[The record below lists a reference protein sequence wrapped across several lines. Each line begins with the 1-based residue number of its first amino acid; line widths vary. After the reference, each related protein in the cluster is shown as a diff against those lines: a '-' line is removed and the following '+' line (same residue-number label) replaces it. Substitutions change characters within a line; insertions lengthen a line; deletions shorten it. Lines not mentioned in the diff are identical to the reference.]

1 MEGTENAE
9 APMSFFDLAGQNIL
23 SPMVL
28 FFVLG
33 AALSLARSDLS
44 IPGSVAKLLSLYL
57 MMSIGFRGGVEVAHH
72 GLSAALAAALAAGVM
87 LSFAIP
93 FVAFVLLRIATG
105 LSVPDAA
112 SVAAHYGSISAVTLV
127 AVTSALGQLGIPF
140 EGYMIAVAAAM
151 ETPAILSALFLAR
164 GGQAQAQG
172 RGSELVREILLNG
185 AVVMLLGSF
194 LIGIVTG
201 DRGQVLLKPFLVD
214 AFPGFLCLFLLD
226 MGLVAGRGLRDERRS
241 LSFRLAVFAVVM
253 PLIGGACA
261 ALLAPWIGLSTGGI
275 AVFITLAASASYI
288 AVPAAMRL
296 ALPQARAAIP
306 LALSLGVTFPFN
318 LLLGI
323 PLYIS
328 LARAIGG

>member
-1 MEGTENAE
+1 MEGDGNAE
-9 APMSFFDLAGQNIL
+9 APMSFFDLAGQNML

-33 AALSLARSDLS
+33 TALSLARSDLS

-72 GLSAALAAALAAGVM
+72 GLSATLAAALAAGVM
-87 LSFAIP
+87 LSFALP
-93 FVAFVLLRIATG
+93 FVAFGMLRAVTR

-127 AVTSALGQLGIPF
+127 AVTSALGQLGLPF

-164 GGQAQAQG
+164 GGPAQG
-172 RGSELVREILLNG
+172 RGTELVREILLNG

-194 LIGIVTG
+194 LIGIVSG
-201 DRGQVLLKPFLVD
+201 DRGQALLKPFLVD

-226 MGLVAGRGLRDERRS
+226 MGLVAGRGLRDERRLLS
-241 LSFRLAVFAVVM
+241 LRLAVFAIVM
-253 PLIGGACA
+253 PLTGGTAA
-261 ALLAPWIGLSTGGI
+261 ALLAPCIGLSVGGM

-296 ALPQARAAIP
+296 ALPQANAAIP
-306 LALSLGVTFPFN
+306 LTLSLGVTFPFN

-323 PLYIS
+323 PLYIAV
-328 LARAIGG
+328 ARWIGG

>member
-1 MEGTENAE
+1 
-9 APMSFFDLAGQNIL
+9 MSFFDLAGQNIL

-72 GLSAALAAALAAGVM
+72 GFSATLVAALTAGVM
-87 LSFAIP
+87 LSFVIP
-93 FVAFVLLRIATG
+93 FVAFVLLRAATR

-164 GGQAQAQG
+164 GGQGQG

-194 LIGIVTG
+194 LIGVVTG

-226 MGLVAGRGLRDERRS
+226 MGLVAGRGLRDERRL
-241 LSFRLAVFAVVM
+241 LSFRLGVFAMVM
-253 PLIGGACA
+253 PLIGGAFA
-261 ALLAPWIGLSTGGI
+261 ALLAPRIGLSTGGI

-296 ALPQARAAIP
+296 ALPQAQAAIP
-306 LALSLGVTFPFN
+306 LTLSLGVTFPFN

-323 PLYIS
+323 PLYIAV
-328 LARAIGG
+328 ARWVGG

>member
-1 MEGTENAE
+1 
-9 APMSFFDLAGQNIL
+9 MSFLDLASQNLL

-28 FFVLG
+28 FFMLG

-44 IPGSVAKLLSLYL
+44 IPGSIAKLLSLYL

-72 GLSAALAAALAAGVM
+72 GLSSTLAAALAAGVG

-93 FVAFVLLRIATG
+93 FIAFVILRALTR
-105 LSVPDAA
+105 LSTVDAA

-127 AVTSALGQLGIPF
+127 AVTSALGQLGIAF

-151 ETPAILSALFLAR
+151 ETPAILSALLLAR
-164 GGQAQAQG
+164 RDRPQAGSISGQG
-172 RGSELVREILLNG
+172 PDLVREILLNG

-194 LIGIVTG
+194 VIGIITG

-226 MGLVAGRGLRDERRS
+226 MGLVAGRGLRDERSALS
-241 LSFRLAVFAVVM
+241 LRLVGFALVM

-261 ALLAPWIGLSTGGI
+261 AALSPVIGLSTGGT
-275 AVFITLAASASYI
+275 AVLITLAASASYI
-288 AVPAAMRL
+288 AVPAAMRM
-296 ALPQARAAIP
+296 ALPQANAAIP
-306 LALSLGVTFPFN
+306 LTLSLGITFPFN
-318 LLLGI
+318 LMFGI
-323 PLYIS
+323 PIY
-328 LARAIGG
+328 LAAAQYLRG

>member
-33 AALSLARSDLS
+33 TALSLARSDLS

-72 GLSAALAAALAAGVM
+72 GLSATLAASLAAGVM

-93 FVAFVLLRIATG
+93 FVAFGLLRLATR

-164 GGQAQAQG
+164 GGQATG
-172 RGSELVREILLNG
+172 RGSELAREILLNG

-194 LIGIVTG
+194 AIGILTG
-201 DRGQVLLKPFLVD
+201 DRGQTLLKPFLVD

-226 MGLVAGRGLRDERRS
+226 MGLVAGRGLRDERRLLS
-241 LSFRLAVFAVVM
+241 LRLVAFAVVM
-253 PLIGGACA
+253 PLIGGTCA
-261 ALLAPWIGLSTGGI
+261 ALLVPWIGLSAGGI

-296 ALPQARAAIP
+296 ALPGANAAVP
-306 LALSLGVTFPFN
+306 LTLSLGVTFPFN
-318 LLLGI
+318 LLMGI
-323 PLYIS
+323 PLYIAA
-328 LARAIGG
+328 ARWIGG

>member
-1 MEGTENAE
+1 
-9 APMSFFDLAGQNIL
+9 MSFFDLAGQNIL

-33 AALSLARSDLS
+33 TALSLARSDLS

-57 MMSIGFRGGVEVAHH
+57 MMSIGFRGGGEVAHH
-72 GLSAALAAALAAGVM
+72 GLSATLAAALVAGVM

-93 FVAFVLLRIATG
+93 FVAFGLLRAATR

-151 ETPAILSALFLAR
+151 ETPAILSALLLAR
-164 GGQAQAQG
+164 GGKAQAQG
-172 RGSELVREILLNG
+172 RGAELIREILLNG

-201 DRGQVLLKPFLVD
+201 DRGQALLKPFLVD

-226 MGLVAGRGLRDERRS
+226 MGLVAGRGLRDQRRLLS
-241 LSFRLAVFAVVM
+241 LRLAVFAIVM
-253 PLIGGACA
+253 PLIGGTCA
-261 ALLAPWIGLSTGGI
+261 ALMAPWIGLSTGGI

-296 ALPQARAAIP
+296 ALPSANAAVP
-306 LALSLGVTFPFN
+306 LTLSLGVTFPFN

-323 PLYIS
+323 PLYIGV
-328 LARAIGG
+328 ARWIGG

>member
-1 MEGTENAE
+1 
-9 APMSFFDLAGQNIL
+9 MSFFDLAGQNIL

-57 MMSIGFRGGVEVAHH
+57 IMSIGFRGGVEVAHH
-72 GLSAALAAALAAGVM
+72 GLSATLAAALAAGVM

-93 FVAFVLLRIATG
+93 FVAFVLLRVATG

-127 AVTSALGQLGIPF
+127 AVTSALGELGIPF

-164 GGQAQAQG
+164 GGQAQG

-226 MGLVAGRGLRDERRS
+226 MGLVAGRGLRDERRL

-261 ALLAPWIGLSTGGI
+261 ALLAPSIGLSTGGI

>member
-1 MEGTENAE
+1 
-9 APMSFFDLAGQNIL
+9 MSFFDLAGQNML

-33 AALSLARSDLS
+33 TALSLARSDLS

-72 GLSAALAAALAAGVM
+72 GLSATLAAALAAGVM
-87 LSFAIP
+87 LSFALP
-93 FVAFVLLRIATG
+93 FVAFGMLRAVTR
-105 LSVPDAA
+105 LPVPDAA

-127 AVTSALGQLGIPF
+127 AVTSALGQLGLPF

-164 GGQAQAQG
+164 GGSAQG
-172 RGSELVREILLNG
+172 RGTELVREILLNG

-194 LIGIVTG
+194 LIGIVSG
-201 DRGQVLLKPFLVD
+201 DRGQALLKPFLVD

-226 MGLVAGRGLRDERRS
+226 MGLVAGRGLRDERRLLS
-241 LSFRLAVFAVVM
+241 LRLAVFAIVM
-253 PLIGGACA
+253 PLTGGTAA
-261 ALLAPWIGLSTGGI
+261 ALLAPCIGLSVGGT

-296 ALPQARAAIP
+296 ALPQANAAIP
-306 LALSLGVTFPFN
+306 LTLSLGVTFPFN

-323 PLYIS
+323 PLYIAV
-328 LARAIGG
+328 ARWIGE

>member
-1 MEGTENAE
+1 
-9 APMSFFDLAGQNIL
+9 MSFFDLAAQNIL

-33 AALSLARSDLS
+33 TALSLARSDLS

-72 GLSAALAAALAAGVM
+72 GLSATLAASLAAGVM

-93 FVAFVLLRIATG
+93 FLAYGVLRFATS

-164 GGQAQAQG
+164 GGRVPG
-172 RGSELVREILLNG
+172 RGSELAREILLNG

-194 LIGIVTG
+194 LIGILTG
-201 DRGQVLLKPFLVD
+201 DRGQALLKPFLVD

-226 MGLVAGRGLRDERRS
+226 MGLVAGRGLRDERRLLS
-241 LSFRLAVFAVVM
+241 LRLVTFAVVM
-253 PLIGGACA
+253 PLIGGTCA
-261 ALLAPWIGLSTGGI
+261 ALLAPWIGLSAGGI

-296 ALPQARAAIP
+296 ALPQANAAIP
-306 LALSLGVTFPFN
+306 LTLSLGVTFPFN
-318 LLLGI
+318 LLMGI
-323 PLYIS
+323 PLYIAV
-328 LARAIGG
+328 ARWIGG